1 MADQIRVLV
10 VDDIPETRDH
20 LTKLLGFESDIDVV
34 GSAASGHEALEMA
47 VRLSPDV
54 ILMDINMPDMDGIA
68 ATEQL
73 SSIAPAAAVVMMSVQ
88 GEADYLRRSMLAGA
102 REFLV
107 KPFSSDELTA
117 SIRQVSA
124 RERDKQSRMAA
135 VPVPVGMVAPPTGRV
150 GGSGEPGVV
159 VAVFSPKGGVG
170 RTTVAVNLAV
180 AAATELGKKV
190 VIMDGSFQFGDVGVL
205 LNLNP
210 KSKSIADLIPE
221 IDAGSLD
228 SLDTFLINHTAGIR
242 VLLAPPSPET
252 AEMITAAGVK
262 TVLDRLRADH
272 DLVVVDCTS
281 YFNDTTL
288 AILDAADII
297 LTMLS
302 LEITSIKNMRLFL
315 EVAEQLG
322 YENGK
327 VRLVLNR
334 ADSALGIRV
343 ADVEH
348 SIGRKVDETI
358 VSDGRSVVY
367 ALNRG
372 VPFFLSNR
380 EAQVSQDILRLAKS
394 VVGEQPRPP
403 TTTVA
408 RQPRR
413 SRCSHGDECRDSRPL
428 GARRGVGD
436 VPPEANRER
445 PTGCAG
451 APSSAPPPPG
461 GELPPSGAPPNVPT
475 TGRLSSQ
482 APVRESFRDVK
493 FRIQS
498 RVIQDLDPKLDLS
511 NQVEVRRQ
519 IEEIFGK
526 VIDEEGLAL
535 TRAERVRMLEQI
547 TDEIIGLGPLEP
559 LLRDET
565 VTEVMV
571 NGPNQVYVERT
582 GKLEVTDVVFQNDD
596 HVMRIIDRIVAPLG
610 RRIDESSPMVDA
622 RLPDGSRVNAIIPP
636 LSLVGPCITIRKFS
650 AIPLHRGRP
659 DPVRH
664 R

>member
-34 GSAASGHEALEMA
+34 GSAASGKEALEMGA
-47 VRLSPDV
+47 RLNPDV
-54 ILMDINMPDMDGIA
+54 ILMDINMPDMDGIT

-73 SSIAPAAAVVMMSVQ
+73 SSSVPGAAVVMMSVQ

-124 RERDKQSRMAA
+124 RERDKQSRMQM
-135 VPVPVGMVAPPTGRV
+135 VPVATNGTSTPDGTPRT
-150 GGSGEPGVV
+150 GGSGEPGQV

-170 RTTVAVNLAV
+170 RTTVAVNLAI
-180 AAATELGKKV
+180 AAASELGKKV
-190 VIMDGSFQFGDVGVL
+190 VIVDASFQFGDVGVL

-221 IDAGSLD
+221 LDTGTLD
-228 SLDTFLINHTAGIR
+228 SLDTFLINHTAGVS

-252 AEMITAAGVK
+252 AEMITANGVK
-262 TVLDRLRADH
+262 VILEALRKTH

-288 AILDAADII
+288 AVLDASDVI

-322 YENGK
+322 YEKGK
-327 VRLVLNR
+327 VRLILNR

-380 EAQVSQDILRLAKS
+380 EAQVSQDILRLARS
-394 VVGEQPRPP
+394 VVGERAAP
-403 TTTVA
+403 A
-408 RQPRR
+408 A
-413 SRCSHGDECRDSRPL
+413 DDDSRK
-428 GARRGVGD
+428 
-436 VPPEANRER
+436 
-445 PTGCAG
+445 
-451 APSSAPPPPG
+451 
-461 GELPPSGAPPNVPT
+461 T
-475 TGRLSSQ
+475 TQ
-482 APVRESFRDVK
+482 K
-493 FRIQS
+493 
-498 RVIQDLDPKLDLS
+498 K
-511 NQVEVRRQ
+511 
-519 IEEIFGK
+519 
-526 VIDEEGLAL
+526 
-535 TRAERVRMLEQI
+535 
-547 TDEIIGLGPLEP
+547 
-559 LLRDET
+559 
-565 VTEVMV
+565 
-571 NGPNQVYVERT
+571 
-582 GKLEVTDVVFQNDD
+582 
-596 HVMRIIDRIVAPLG
+596 
-610 RRIDESSPMVDA
+610 
-622 RLPDGSRVNAIIPP
+622 
-636 LSLVGPCITIRKFS
+636 SLFAWR
-650 AIPLHRGRP
+650 
-659 DPVRH
+659 
-664 R
+664 

>member
-20 LTKLLGFESDIDVV
+20 LSKLLSFESDIEVI
-34 GSAASGHEALEMA
+34 GSAASGREALEMA
-47 VRLSPDV
+47 ARLTPDV
-54 ILMDINMPDMDGIA
+54 VLMDINMPDMDGIA

-73 SSIAPAAAVVMMSVQ
+73 STVAPGAAVVMMSVQ

-124 RERDKQSRMAA
+124 RERDKQSRMAVAA
-135 VPVPVGMVAPPTGRV
+135 VAA
-150 GGSGEPGVV
+150 GGPGASAKRAGDGGEPGAV

-210 KSKSIADLIPE
+210 KGKSIADLIPE
-221 IDAGSLD
+221 LDAGELD
-228 SLDTFLINHTAGIR
+228 SLDTFLVDHSSGIK

-252 AEMITAAGVK
+252 AEMITAAAVK
-262 TVLDRLRADH
+262 RVIEGLRRDH
-272 DLVVVDCTS
+272 DLVVVDCTA
-281 YFNDTTL
+281 YFNDATL
-288 AILDAADII
+288 AILDAADVI

-315 EVAEQLG
+315 EVSEQLG
-322 YENGK
+322 YEKGK

-380 EAQVSQDILRLAKS
+380 ETEVSQDILRLARS
-394 VVGEQPRPP
+394 VVGE
-403 TTTVA
+403 
-408 RQPRR
+408 
-413 SRCSHGDECRDSRPL
+413 
-428 GARRGVGD
+428 
-436 VPPEANRER
+436 VPKA
-445 PTGCAG
+445 
-451 APSSAPPPPG
+451 APDDD
-461 GELPPSGAPPNVPT
+461 
-475 TGRLSSQ
+475 R
-482 APVRESFRDVK
+482 K
-493 FRIQS
+493 
-498 RVIQDLDPKLDLS
+498 S
-511 NQVEVRRQ
+511 NQ
-519 IEEIFGK
+519 K
-526 VIDEEGLAL
+526 
-535 TRAERVRMLEQI
+535 
-547 TDEIIGLGPLEP
+547 
-559 LLRDET
+559 
-565 VTEVMV
+565 
-571 NGPNQVYVERT
+571 
-582 GKLEVTDVVFQNDD
+582 K
-596 HVMRIIDRIVAPLG
+596 
-610 RRIDESSPMVDA
+610 
-622 RLPDGSRVNAIIPP
+622 
-636 LSLVGPCITIRKFS
+636 SLFAWR
-650 AIPLHRGRP
+650 
-659 DPVRH
+659 
-664 R
+664 